1 MYIYM
6 YINSLCKVLRTTRTS
21 RPESGCGCLIRAVS
35 ARHRYVMTPPWGG
48 GEELLSMTLVRFV
61 LPVYLFKA
69 KSKGEMPHAFSC
81 RGSLKSKRQMKT
93 FFFATVLEEFEL

>member
-61 LPVYLFKA
+61 LPVYLFEV
-69 KSKGEMPHAFSC
+69 KSKGETPHAFSC
-81 RGSLKSKRQMKT
+81 RGSLNQKGKSNIHFQAML
-93 FFFATVLEEFEL
+93 LEEFEL